1 MKADPDLRI
10 PRRLGS
16 QTKRREFQSALN
28 ELLLKDWDDEKIESW
43 LITADLPDGKEKED
57 GDDKDRDDGGEN
69 HKGDN
74 HSADGVAQGVSSDPT
89 GATGDTP
96 ERTNTDIPQGVFSNP
111 EVKKAMHPAVT
122 GSAFH
127 RIGAAANKEE
137 YPWFHEFGI
146 PADNYATT
154 SGMFRDIQKRFIS
167 RESSSEQVPI
177 PEGAFRYVHVNSAE
191 GLMLPIPTS
200 KSKNRED
207 KCIAAVKGGIT
218 WATRGDTN
226 AESKTVKALL
236 SELAKSYEK
245 EYVQFGVAKQQAD
258 IKEKRK
264 RDKSVSVASKRR

>member
-1 MKADPDLRI
+1 MMKKSN
-10 PRRLGS
+10 LGLLLLIS
-16 QTKRREFQSALN
+16 QTAKRRKMETTKTGTTAARTTRVTTISPTVWRKESHLTQQKPQATRQSG
-28 ELLLKDWDDEKIESW
+28 
-43 LITADLPDGKEKED
+43 P
-57 GDDKDRDDGGEN
+57 
-69 HKGDN
+69 
-74 HSADGVAQGVSSDPT
+74 
-89 GATGDTP
+89 
-96 ERTNTDIPQGVFSNP
+96 IPIYPRAFFSNP